1 MKTLDLAS
9 VSPRTLKRWK
19 AQGAPMAD
27 DFRLR
32 AWLAGRKNLPQSIR
46 DQLGGIVS
54 ENRTESPVV
63 SNDDG
68 GAAAALS
75 RLESE
80 ELRAYAR
87 LQGAIAS
94 GDPLTIKAERDGW
107 LKISESLRR
116 YDLLVEQSRRDAGE
130 LMPMSQVRELIRAWI
145 GWVPLGNR
153 QEAEEL
159 AGAME
164 GRTAVEIYEG
174 IRRLLNRHFFE
185 RLTGWI
191 ENTKY
196 EALAGIIRAEMDA
209 SWQAQNAKNKL

>member
-1 MKTLDLAS
+1 MKNLDLS
-9 VSPRTLKRWK
+9 TVSPRTIKRWK
-19 AQGAPMAD
+19 AAGAPLED
-27 DFRLR
+27 DSRLR

-46 DQLGGIVS
+46 DQIVS
-54 ENRTESPVV
+54 VSVPEVDTKPEPVSGV
-63 SNDDG
+63 S
-68 GAAAALS
+68 GAAEALARLEREEVAAHQRLQAAL
-75 RLESE
+75 
-80 ELRAYAR
+80 AA
-87 LQGAIAS
+87 
-94 GDPLTIKAERDGW
+94 GDPLSIKSERDGW